1 MIIAIFKMESFQK
14 IRITAP
20 GRLHFGL
27 IDMNG
32 GLGRVDGGIG
42 AAIAKPDIVVSAEFG
57 ENLEVAGTDRA
68 DEILNAVN
76 KLRDYANKELNVST
90 FNENIK
96 INVEHQVPAHS
107 GLGSTTQLRLAAA
120 KAVSELN
127 KITIPARE
135 LSKVVGRGG
144 TSGIGTGVFERG
156 GFILDGG
163 HSFGAGKEKE
173 SFLPSSVS
181 KAPPAPVLARYALPE
196 DWYFVLVIPEV
207 RSKVYGQREVN
218 IFHKF
223 CPIPAEDVEK
233 ISRLV
238 LMKILPAVI
247 ERDIESF
254 GSGLAG
260 MQEAGFKKME
270 VSLQNKIVVEL
281 IGILNKVSFGSGMSS
296 FGPAVYAL
304 ACGRKHA
311 DEVANEARE
320 FLTYL
325 AGDNVKFEI
334 FITTAN
340 NSGAC
345 IERI

>member
-1 MIIAIFKMESFQK
+1 MESFQK
-14 IRITAP
+14 IRIKTP

-27 IDMNG
+27 IDLNG

-42 AAIAKPDIVVSAEFG
+42 VAVAEPNIVVSAEFG
-57 ENLEVAGTDRA
+57 EKLEVAGTDRA
-68 DEILNAVN
+68 DEIINAVN
-76 KLRDYANKELNVST
+76 KIKNYVDNELNINT
-90 FNENIK
+90 FNGNIN

-120 KAVSELN
+120 KAVFELN

-135 LSKVVGRGG
+135 MSKVVGRGG
-144 TSGIGTGVFERG
+144 TSGIGTEVFERG

-163 HSFGAGKEKE
+163 HSFGAGKQKE

-181 KAPPAPVLARYALPE
+181 NASPAPVLVRYDIPK
-196 DWYFVLVIPEV
+196 DWYFVLVIPDV
-207 RSKVYGQREVN
+207 KSKIYGQREIN
-218 IFHKF
+218 IFHKYG
-223 CPIPAEDVEK
+223 PIPSEDVEK
-233 ISRLV
+233 LSRLI
-238 LMKILPAVI
+238 LMKILPAVV
-247 ERDIESF
+247 ERDVESF

-260 MQEAGFKKME
+260 MQEVGFKKIE

-296 FGPAVYAL
+296 FGPTVYAL

-325 AGDNVKFEI
+325 AGDSVKFEVI
-334 FITTAN
+334 ITTADN
-340 NSGAC
+340 CGAC
-345 IERI
+345 IERFC